1 MQLKRAALC
10 LFAFVAFA
18 IGSSVNIKAMESYID
33 RTPRKNGVRPNIW
46 MQMELSAIAD
56 RYAAEAGL
64 PETLV
69 RAVVRVESDWDQ
81 SMTGLAGEIGLMQ
94 IKPETARL
102 MGFDGDAD
110 ELYDPETNIRFGV
123 RYLAE
128 AWRRADGDLCRTAL
142 KYNGGHNAN
151 KMTDAAN
158 HYCDKLRTV
167 LAAAQ
172 TS

>member
-10 LFAFVAFA
+10 LFLFVAFA
-18 IGSSVNIKAMESYID
+18 IGSSAHIRAMESYID
-33 RTPRKNGVRPNIW
+33 RTPRKNGVRPGIW
-46 MQMELSAIAD
+46 MQMELSALVD

-64 PETLV
+64 PEELA

-81 SMTGLAGEIGLMQ
+81 SMTGFAGEIGLMQ
-94 IKPETARL
+94 IRPETARL
-102 MGFDGDAD
+102 MGFAGHPD
-110 ELYDPETNIRFGV
+110 ELYDPETNIRFGM

-128 AWRRADGDLCRTAL
+128 AWRRASGDLCQTAL

-151 KMTDAAN
+151 KMTDAAS
-158 HYCDKLRTV
+158 HYCTKLRNV
-167 LAAAQ
+167 LAVAQ

>member
-1 MQLKRAALC
+1 MQPKRAALC
-10 LFAFVAFA
+10 LFVFVAFVL
-18 IGSSVNIKAMESYID
+18 GSSASSQAIESYID
-33 RTPRKNGVRPNIW
+33 RAPRKIGVRPHFS
-46 MQMELSAIAD
+46 MQIELLLIAD
-56 RYAAEAGL
+56 RLAAEAGL
-64 PETLV
+64 PEELV
-69 RAVVRVESDWDQ
+69 HAVVRVESNWDQ
-81 SMTGLAGEIGLMQ
+81 SMTGFAGEIGLMQ

-102 MGFDGDAD
+102 MGFTGHSD

-128 AWRRADGDLCRTAL
+128 AWRRAGGDLCVTAL

-151 KMTDAAN
+151 KMTDAGN

-167 LAAAQ
+167 MAAAQ